1 MFRTLSTAGR
11 VRAAVLLS
19 AAVLGASAC
28 SSDPS
33 TSPSS
38 KSQNIVGTYNLQQ
51 VDDEAVPVVIHD
63 GLYYDAINNHLYLLL
78 VVTVSGGG
86 IELDEAGNIDVWFD
100 VDVWGDGAIWRR
112 HIEVQG
118 TYTANGSQVTA
129 YAGGQAMGTFSV
141 VKGEIVDQAD
151 LLQEGVTKE
160 YRFRR

>member
-1 MFRTLSTAGR
+1 MFRILSSA
-11 VRAAVLLS
+11 VRLRTAVLLS

-38 KSQNIVGTYNLQQ
+38 KSQSVVGTYTLQE
-51 VDDEAVPVVIHD
+51 VDGAPVPVVIHD
-63 GLYYDAINNHLYLLL
+63 GLYFDAVNNHLYLLL
-78 VVTVSGGG
+78 VVTVSDGV
-86 IELDEAGNIDVWFD
+86 IELDEQGNIGIWFD

-112 HIEVQG
+112 HIELQG
-118 TYTANGSQVTA
+118 TYKANGSQVTA
-129 YAGGQAMGTFSV
+129 YAGGQVMGTFSI

-151 LLQEGVTKE
+151 LLQEGVNKE